1 MLSPLA
7 RRPPRIRRAATTWR
21 SPRGAAP
28 EPVRPDDERGDAGG
42 LTRRAFVGGGL
53 ASVTL
58 WSLGLLR
65 CTAARRPGGVGEPAA
80 GPGPQGAEDAR
91 VPVLWVEAA
100 VCTGCPVA
108 LLAGVD
114 PPVEDVLPALR
125 FEFQETLMERSGAAA
140 MERVDEVRRSMSG
153 RYLLVVD
160 GAIATGEGARATVVG
175 RTSDGTEVTAERLV
189 QDLAPH
195 ASSVVALGTCAS
207 HGGIPAAGPNP
218 FRYAGV
224 TAVVPG
230 RVIRVPGCPPHPE
243 WIAGVLL
250 AAARGDVLP
259 VDDLGRPTGFYARHV
274 HDVCPRRPAYEANR
288 LATRI
293 GDPERCL
300 MAVGCK
306 GLIAPG
312 DCPVRK
318 WNGQSTC
325 LGANHPCLGCTTE
338 GFPDPRA

>member
-1 MLSPLA
+1 MKAP
-7 RRPPRIRRAATTWR
+7 

-28 EPVRPDDERGDAGG
+28 EAALPRDERGDAGG

-65 CTAARRPGGVGEPAA
+65 CAAARRPGGAGEPAE
-80 GPGPQGAEDAR
+80 GPGPQGVQDAR

-100 VCTGCPVA
+100 VCTGCPMA

-114 PPVEDVLPALR
+114 PPAESVLPALR
-125 FEFQETLMERSGAAA
+125 LEFQETLMERSGAAA
-140 MERVDEVRRSMSG
+140 MERVDEVRRTMSG

-175 RTSDGTEVTAERLV
+175 RRADGIEVTAERLV

-195 ASSVVALGTCAS
+195 ASSVLALGTCAS
-207 HGGIPAAGPNP
+207 HGGIPAAEPNP
-218 FRYAGV
+218 FRHGGV
-224 TAVVPG
+224 AAVVHE

-243 WIAGVLL
+243 WIAGVLA

-259 VDDLGRPTGFYARHV
+259 VDDLGRPTEFYAKHV

-306 GLIAPG
+306 GLITPG

-325 LGANHPCLGCTTE
+325 LGANHPCIGCTTE